1 VLLACLQLCGGPQG
15 LMQCVAWTG
24 MLVSYAQ
31 DGTVAEA
38 IEKTFDGQHPC
49 PLCLAIEKAAEERDS
64 TPAPARLPTQGPDWL
79 KLCKEFVSLDSV
91 TPPEVML
98 AERTVESVPGEP
110 VALHGILTAAPP
122 APPPRL
128 S

>member
-1 VLLACLQLCGGPQG
+1 
-15 LMQCVAWTG
+15 

-64 TPAPARLPTQGPDWL
+64 TPAPARLPSQATDWL
-79 KLCKEFVSLDSV
+79 KLCKDFVPLDSL
-91 TPPEVML
+91 TPPAVIL
-98 AERTVESVPGEP
+98 ADRSIEALPGEP

>member
-1 VLLACLQLCGGPQG
+1 
-15 LMQCVAWTG
+15 

-64 TPAPARLPTQGPDWL
+64 RPAPARLPTQGPDWL
-79 KLCKEFVSLDSV
+79 KLCKEFVPLDSV

-98 AERTVESVPGEP
+98 AERTVESVPAEP